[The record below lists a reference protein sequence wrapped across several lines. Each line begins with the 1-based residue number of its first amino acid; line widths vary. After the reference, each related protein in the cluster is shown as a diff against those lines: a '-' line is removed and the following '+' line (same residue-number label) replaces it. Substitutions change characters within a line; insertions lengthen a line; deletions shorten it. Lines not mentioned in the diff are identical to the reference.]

1 MLIGDKIRRRGFE
14 GHKPLIF
21 FLVLKALR
29 KEDKIMNDKQKAG
42 MIWLSGFIVGMIIAS
57 LPAPKPKMSPVKPGV
72 YVNSDPTGYI
82 LYTVGLHALKDEIYD
97 EYELEE
103 MISKAN
109 PVM

>member
-1 MLIGDKIRRRGFE
+1 MNNRQKAGLIG
-14 GHKPLIF
+14 
-21 FLVLKALR
+21 V
-29 KEDKIMNDKQKAG
+29 G
-42 MIWLSGFIVGMIIAS
+42 MIWLSGLLTGIIIAT
-57 LPAPKPKMSPVKPGV
+57 LPAPKPKENPMKPGV

-82 LYTVGLHALKDEIYD
+82 LYTVGLHALEDEIYD